1 MYQENI
7 LLRNDNLEKLDKTSK
22 NYPDFVR
29 YEVVEKKSKN
39 YTEITLFYKNTAAL
53 LMASLITL
61 K

>member
-1 MYQENI
+1 MCQENI
-7 LLRNDNLEKLDKTSK
+7 LLRNDNLEKLDKT
-22 NYPDFVR
+22 
-29 YEVVEKKSKN
+29 SKN